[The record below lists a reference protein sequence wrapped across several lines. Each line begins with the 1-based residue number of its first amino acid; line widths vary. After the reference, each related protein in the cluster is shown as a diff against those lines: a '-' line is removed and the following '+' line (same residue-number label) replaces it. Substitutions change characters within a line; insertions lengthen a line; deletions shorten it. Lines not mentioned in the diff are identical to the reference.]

1 MSGVQQAWCQRA
13 SQDVHAPKRE
23 PRRAATGLLG
33 TERFV
38 GGGNA
43 FWRAATIGQN
53 RCAIAV
59 QQLRERIDVKGG
71 TDRGREERP
80 IV

>member
-1 MSGVQQAWCQRA
+1 MCTHPSENLVEQPQ
-13 SQDVHAPKRE
+13 
-23 PRRAATGLLG
+23 GLLG

-71 TDRGREERP
+71 ADRGREERP